1 LVAVVRS
8 GIKFDADT
16 KTDVQKT
23 VLCLDLTFDKIQ
35 NGGGRHF
42 EIQFIGYNSVATA
55 CICTI
60 FGTQTKNNVP
70 VTILPSE
77 FTFEQSKMA
86 ATAILNFCLMA
97 TTRSLIRYCM
107 HRHKI

>member
-1 LVAVVRS
+1 VE
-8 GIKFDADT
+8 T

-23 VLCLDLTFDKIQ
+23 DLPSDLTFGKIQ
-35 NGGGRHF
+35 SGGGRHF

-55 CICTI
+55 RICTI
-60 FGTQTKNNVP
+60 FGTRTNNNIP
-70 VTILPSE
+70 DTILPSE
-77 FTFEQSKMA
+77 FTFEKSKMA

-107 HRHKI
+107 HWHKI